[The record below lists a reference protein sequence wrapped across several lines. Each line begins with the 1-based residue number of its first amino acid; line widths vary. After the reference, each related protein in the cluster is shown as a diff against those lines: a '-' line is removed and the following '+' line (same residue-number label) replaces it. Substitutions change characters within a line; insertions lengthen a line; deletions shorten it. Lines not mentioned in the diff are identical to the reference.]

1 IVPAAEL
8 SINDEAKRIVAW
20 ATPAEQETI
29 NSSLDELRVE
39 RAPEEVPQLE
49 VFRLTKVDPTSTL
62 TLLDTLLPDARL
74 AVDLQTKTLIAL
86 GSPADL
92 KVIRNTLKTLQPD
105 KPGPD
110 APELRFYELA
120 LAMPPS
126 FLDIMQK
133 VAPESQVVMDA
144 TGNRLM
150 VVATPADHAKIEKT
164 IESVKKK
171 EFMEGLSKL
180 QIYPVTPSQRKRF
193 EAVMESLT
201 TQLPG
206 IKVITDAQP
215 GELAVWA
222 KPQQHEVLVGIL
234 AELRRDVP
242 AEEKYLLAA
251 YPVASAD
258 PTSVLTMLQELFPD
272 TKLVLDAKGKRLL
285 AWTSAAE
292 HESIKASLEQIE
304 SGGPPTV
311 EVYPLVQADLTST
324 MTLLSTLV
332 PEAQLTPGA
341 KGDTLIARAVAAD
354 HETIKATLQKLDPE
368 EPGPNTPQL
377 QFYPFEKDPPASLIT
392 ILTNLAPKAQIT
404 ADPDEKRLFVMA
416 TPSDHKTIQATIERF
431 KEATPDSEP
440 QLVVYPVK
448 SIDSTSVL
456 TLLTTLVP
464 EAQLT
469 VEAQTGNL
477 VALAFADEH
486 QIIKDALDQ
495 LQPETPGPDTP
506 VLRFHALTQDLPAD
520 ILPALQKLVPK
531 AQMTADAQNKRLMAV
546 ASPEDH
552 KKIESTVREF
562 EANTPPEEPS
572 KLVVYAVT
580 PQERKRFDLLQPTL
594 VAEMPGMTLIGG
606 AEPGELAIWA
616 KPTEHLVL
624 SEIVEQLKSQ
634 VPDEEK
640 RKLVGYRI
648 KSADP
653 DSVLQMLQKLYPDT
667 EFVLDLKAN
676 RLLVWTRAEEH
687 DSLKAS
693 LEEIETASLP
703 EERPRFE
710 AFPIYTTDATTIPTT
725 LQPLVPNARFT
736 VDVKT
741 KRLIAWGTPAELEII
756 RTAVENLR
764 QGVFGKTAENTPT
777 LEVYRLKKAD
787 PQATL
792 TLLQGLVPD
801 AEFTLDTLGGRLI
814 ALAVPA
820 DHETIKSTVEKV
832 EAEGPEEERP
842 RFETYPIYGADVA
855 TGGTTFLTA
864 LQPLV
869 PNARLTVDVKNKKL
883 VAWGTPEEQAIIRKA
898 VESLLQRGRGGGT
911 AETTPQLEVYPLTK
925 ADPTSTLTL
934 LQSLVPDAQLNI
946 DPQTN
951 SLVAL
956 AVAADQKTIKATV
969 DRLEPDG
976 AGPNTPVLRFHPLTQ
991 EPPAELATVLLG
1003 LVPKAQITLDTEND
1017 RVMAVATPADHEII
1031 KSTIEEYEAGTPPD
1045 EPNRLIVYS
1054 VTARERKRFEAL
1066 LPTLLQELPGAEII
1080 GEAEP
1085 GEMAVWAKPTQHLVI
1100 AGIVEE
1106 LKGGAPGDGQFR
1118 LGVYPIKS
1126 AAPQSVLTVLQKLFP
1141 GTEFVLDER
1150 TKRLMAW
1157 TSPGEQQKIK
1167 SALDEMDSGVPGE
1180 LQEELVVYPVPD
1192 LDPQIAVQML
1202 QALVTDVQFS
1212 TDTTAGTILAWGR
1225 KSDHAIIAK
1234 TLQQM
1239 SEKGPPTM
1247 APTAAVYTLESITPT
1262 SAMQILALAVPKA
1275 KLTPGP
1281 GADQFVAWAR
1291 PQDHQVIQSTLE
1303 NI

>member
-1 IVPAAEL
+1 MADPAVAERVKLTADQREKIRDLLDDRKEKLAAAAEDARPGIIEESDKKLAGVLTQVQHGDFIGKPVEKRLTFMFRFQPWVDVLDWLAENADLSLVIPEAPPPATFNYTDTREYTPTEAIDLLNSVLIHNGYTLVRRERMLLVINIEGGIPEGIAPQVGLAELDKRGKFELVTVRFPTGRRPADSVTEAVKSLLGPHGKVVPVPATQEVMVTDMARVMPLLSAVIEAMPEPPAPPPTPTPAAPETPEVRVYPVKVADPETAIKVLSGLLSTATFVLDPDTKRINANATPSQHTLVESVLAKMEEEVPPEKQRVLEVYSIDEFLGPDAAAAVSTQLLLLQETLQKIVPAAEL

-29 NSSLDELRVE
+29 KTSLDKLKVE
-39 RAPEEVPQLE
+39 RAPEKVPQLE

-62 TLLDTLLPDARL
+62 TLLNTLLPDARL

-92 KVIRNTLKTLQPD
+92 EVIRNTLKTLQPD

-234 AELRRDVP
+234 EELRRDVP

-292 HESIKASLEQIE
+292 HESIKTSLEQIE

-311 EVYPLVQADLTST
+311 EIYPLTQADVTTT

-341 KGDTLIARAVAAD
+341 KGDTIVARAVAAD

-377 QFYPFEKDPPASLIT
+377 QFYPFEKDPPASLMT
-392 ILTNLAPKAQIT
+392 ILANLAPKAQIT
-404 ADPDEKRLFVMA
+404 ADAEEKRLIVVA

-431 KEATPDSEP
+431 KEATPDSQP

-477 VALAFADEH
+477 VALALADEH

-506 VLRFHALTQDLPAD
+506 VLRFHPLAQDLPAD
-520 ILPALQKLVPK
+520 LLPALQKLVPK
-531 AQMTADAQNKRLMAV
+531 AQMTVDIENRRLMAVASAADHEVIQSTVEEFVKSAHDEPELRFHALKQAPPPDLLTALQKLAPRAQITVDSENRRLMAVGSAADHVVILATIEQFEKMAADEPELRFHPLVEEPPPEMVTVLQGLVPKAQITPDSPNKRLMVIASAEDHATIQSTIAEFETSSPETPELRFHPLVEEPPADLLTVLTKLVPKAQITLDAQNKRLMAV

-594 VAEMPGMTLIGG
+594 SAEMPGMTLIGG

-676 RLLVWTRAEEH
+676 RL
-687 DSLKAS
+687 
-693 LEEIETASLP
+693 
-703 EERPRFE
+703 
-710 AFPIYTTDATTIPTT
+710 
-725 LQPLVPNARFT
+725 
-736 VDVKT
+736 
-741 KRLIAWGTPAELEII
+741 
-756 RTAVENLR
+756 
-764 QGVFGKTAENTPT
+764 
-777 LEVYRLKKAD
+777 
-787 PQATL
+787 
-792 TLLQGLVPD
+792 
-801 AEFTLDTLGGRLI
+801 
-814 ALAVPA
+814 
-820 DHETIKSTVEKV
+820 
-832 EAEGPEEERP
+832 
-842 RFETYPIYGADVA
+842 
-855 TGGTTFLTA
+855 
-864 LQPLV
+864 
-869 PNARLTVDVKNKKL
+869 
-883 VAWGTPEEQAIIRKA
+883 
-898 VESLLQRGRGGGT
+898 
-911 AETTPQLEVYPLTK
+911 
-925 ADPTSTLTL
+925 
-934 LQSLVPDAQLNI
+934 
-946 DPQTN
+946 
-951 SLVAL
+951 
-956 AVAADQKTIKATV
+956 
-969 DRLEPDG
+969 
-976 AGPNTPVLRFHPLTQ
+976 
-991 EPPAELATVLLG
+991 
-1003 LVPKAQITLDTEND
+1003 
-1017 RVMAVATPADHEII
+1017 
-1031 KSTIEEYEAGTPPD
+1031 
-1045 EPNRLIVYS
+1045 
-1054 VTARERKRFEAL
+1054 
-1066 LPTLLQELPGAEII
+1066 
-1080 GEAEP
+1080 
-1085 GEMAVWAKPTQHLVI
+1085 
-1100 AGIVEE
+1100 
-1106 LKGGAPGDGQFR
+1106 
-1118 LGVYPIKS
+1118 
-1126 AAPQSVLTVLQKLFP
+1126 
-1141 GTEFVLDER
+1141 
-1150 TKRLMAW
+1150 
-1157 TSPGEQQKIK
+1157 
-1167 SALDEMDSGVPGE
+1167 
-1180 LQEELVVYPVPD
+1180 
-1192 LDPQIAVQML
+1192 
-1202 QALVTDVQFS
+1202 
-1212 TDTTAGTILAWGR
+1212 
-1225 KSDHAIIAK
+1225 
-1234 TLQQM
+1234 
-1239 SEKGPPTM
+1239 
-1247 APTAAVYTLESITPT
+1247 
-1262 SAMQILALAVPKA
+1262 
-1275 KLTPGP
+1275 
-1281 GADQFVAWAR
+1281 
-1291 PQDHQVIQSTLE
+1291 
-1303 NI
+1303 